1 MSVLAVAGEGRTVTS
16 SSAAGEIRLS
26 LRTVRIALTT
36 AMTGAISRSAAAS
49 RPLRPA
55 FGKGATMIDSPSWGS
70 RCQISSEMKGMNAC
84 SSRSVASSV
93 SISVRWVTARAI
105 GSSVWYRLRLAISR
119 YQSQNSCQRNW
130 YSAEPASLKR

>member
-1 MSVLAVAGEGRTVTS
+1 MRGAAALSALAVAGEGRTVTS

-55 FGKGATMIDSPSWGS
+55 FGKAAITMDRAASGADGPSWGR
-70 RCQISSEMKGMNAC
+70 RCQISSEMKGMNGWR
-84 SSRSVASSV
+84 SRSIVSRVSTSV
-93 SISVRWVTARAI
+93 VPANGARP
-105 GSSVWYRLRLAISR
+105 VSR
-119 YQSQNSCQRNW
+119 AYKIVPR
-130 YSAEPASLKR
+130 P